1 MGRFAQNAR
10 FLVRCLLCY
19 YDMEIKLLWPV
30 NPHFAQIGGAEGVA
44 RLVEAF
50 YRRIDT
56 LPEAADIRAMHAPDL
71 EPTKAILKIYL
82 AEWLGGPK
90 QYTAMRGPP
99 RLRRAHAA
107 FAIGVAERD
116 AWMACMRGAL
126 EETVTDETLRAQLER
141 AFFKLADTV
150 RNDPGNPHDNDR
162 TNRLRRP

>member
-1 MGRFAQNAR
+1 
-10 FLVRCLLCY
+10 
-19 YDMEIKLLWPV
+19 MEIKPLLPV

-50 YRRIDT
+50 YRRVDT
-56 LPEAADIRAMHAPDL
+56 LPQAAGIRAMHAADL

-82 AEWLGGPK
+82 AQWMGGPK
-90 QYTAMRGPP
+90 QYTEQRGAP
-99 RLRRAHAA
+99 RLRRAHGG

-116 AWMACMRGAL
+116 AWMMCMRGAL
-126 EETVTDETLRAQLER
+126 EETVADGSLRAQLER

-162 TNRLRRP
+162 SHRLRRP